1 MPNVEEKDF
10 HPERNNDEWRQSVES
25 LLKNGNGRFR
35 FQKVDGSIRDMFCTL
50 KPSALPEEY
59 NSELKSNAKPRIL
72 VAFDIEK
79 DAWRSLRYES
89 VMQFIFLGEA
99 TTDPEHESTF
109 IQV

>member
-1 MPNVEEKDF
+1 MPNVIEFEPRRNDDEYRREIEE
-10 HPERNNDEWRQSVES
+10 
-25 LLKNGNGRFR
+25 LLRFNHGQFT

-59 NSELKSNAKPRIL
+59 NSELKSNAKPGIL